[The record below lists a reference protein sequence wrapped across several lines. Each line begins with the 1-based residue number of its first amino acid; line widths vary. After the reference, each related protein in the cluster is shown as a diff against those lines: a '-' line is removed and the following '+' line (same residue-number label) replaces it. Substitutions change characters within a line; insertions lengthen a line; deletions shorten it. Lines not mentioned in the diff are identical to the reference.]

1 MTICG
6 YNARMGY
13 GLLELFEGMYDAISD
28 KAETEGSSVTAILKR
43 ELVEIPRV
51 NAGLARGDGTPLR
64 MFEGLNRM
72 ALPLF
77 SELLQTRSF
86 DGSRA
91 MFMVEARRFVGVL
104 ETVEDYSASL
114 PQPDDGDPALVAA
127 RAGRIGE
134 WAAANV
140 STQPA

>member
-6 YNARMGY
+6 YNARMGR

-28 KAETEGSSVTAILKR
+28 KAEQEGSSVMAILRR
-43 ELVEIPRV
+43 ELVEIPQV
-51 NAGLARGDGTPLR
+51 NAGLASSAGTSLR
-64 MFEGLNRM
+64 MFEGLNGM

-77 SELLQTRSF
+77 AELLRKPTF

-91 MFMVEARRFVGVL
+91 MFMDEANLFVGVL

-114 PQPDDGDPALVAA
+114 PQPADGDPERVAA
-127 RAGRIGE
+127 RASRIGD
-134 WAAANV
+134 WAAENF
-140 STQPA
+140 SMQPA